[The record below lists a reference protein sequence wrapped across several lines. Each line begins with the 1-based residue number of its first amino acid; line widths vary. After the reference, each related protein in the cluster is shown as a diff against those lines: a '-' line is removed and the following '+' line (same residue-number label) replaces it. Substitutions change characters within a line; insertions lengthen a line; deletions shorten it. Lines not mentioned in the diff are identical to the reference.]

1 MTRTRCHKGHVGTVA
16 VLIVLFF
23 SLQAASALAQG
34 NIRFG
39 RTQIDLGLKYELRY
53 DDNIFF
59 ESANEED
66 DFIHIVTPRIDFIY
80 NGSTPD
86 NYLKAGYWVD
96 LAAYTDFDDNNYQS
110 HNPYLD
116 LGLKSAAG
124 FYFKFY
130 DKFLYTQDPF
140 GSNTQYERSQFGIGA
155 KTKRMDNIADVTLG
169 YEFFK
174 KYSVEALYRNYFIDY
189 DLKEDEWQNRKDNRY
204 GGAFYYHYSPK
215 TYFLAEYRYTQA
227 EYDKQND
234 GVFDFGRG
242 AFWSSNTSQDYIKNE
257 VFVGAKF
264 NPGGKLGGAVKLGW
278 GNKEYDN
285 EFDLAGN
292 SYEDM
297 DGWISETA
305 VYWQALARTL
315 WTVELGRSF
324 EGSPDADAAGYI
336 DMYFK
341 LGLRQGMANR
351 LTGILGFKY
360 NSNDYE
366 NEIAG
371 RPKKEFDIYGVT
383 AGLEYEIKKWLT
395 AGLQWEYETKDASDG
410 AYATQEY
417 DRNVVKFMIDSKF

>member
-1 MTRTRCHKGHVGTVA
+1 LA
-16 VLIVLFF
+16 VLIVLLL

-39 RTQIDLGLKYELRY
+39 RTQVDLGLKYELRY
-53 DDNIFF
+53 DDNIYF
-59 ESANEED
+59 ESANEVD
-66 DFIHIVTPRIDFIY
+66 DYIHIVTPKIDFTY
-80 NGSTPD
+80 NGSSPD

-96 LAAYTDFDDNNYQS
+96 LAAYSDLSDNNYQS

-116 LGLKSAAG
+116 FSLKSPIG

-130 DKFLYTQDPF
+130 DKYLYTQDPYGASNQYGL
-140 GSNTQYERSQFGIGA
+140 GS
-155 KTKRMDNIADVTLG
+155 KTKRMDNVADVTLG
-169 YEFFK
+169 YEFFNR
-174 KYSVEALYRNYFIDY
+174 YSVEALYRNYFIDY
-189 DLKEDEWQNRKDNRY
+189 DLKEDEWQNRKDNRI

-215 TYFLAEYRYTQA
+215 TFFLVEYRNTKA

-234 GVFDFGRG
+234 GVYDFGRG
-242 AFWSSNTSQDYIKNE
+242 AYWTDGTSQDYTKND

-264 NPGGKLGGAVKLGW
+264 NPGGKLGGAIKLGW
-278 GNKEYDN
+278 GSKDYDN
-285 EFDLAGN
+285 DLDIAGN
-292 SYEDM
+292 PYKDM

-305 VYWQALARTL
+305 IYWQALARTL

-341 LGLRQGMANR
+341 LFLRQGMANR
-351 LTGILGFKY
+351 LTGILGFEY
-360 NSNDYE
+360 NNNDYE
-366 NEIAG
+366 DEIAG

-395 AGLQWEYETKDASDG
+395 AGLEWEYKTKEASDG

-417 DRNVVKFMIDSKF
+417 DRNVVSFTIDSKF